1 MRVGLCTACG
11 EETVHHDYMLSVI
24 AALRMAPGLGIDLR
38 IYTGPGTAILP
49 RVRNRLVAHAI
60 KEECDWIVF
69 IDDDIGF
76 NAEDFFKLFRHG
88 VDIVAAAPAKRHHR
102 WDEQP
107 AAVAQFPVGRITGKR
122 TEAGR
127 LWKMDAVATGFM
139 AIRSTVIDRLEP
151 VTRAYV
157 TEGTKV
163 RTWFWLDLITIDGE
177 VTDEGEDYNFC
188 RKFREVGGEC
198 WVDPDIRVRHY
209 TGSVCHD
216 VCLADA
222 QIQEEEAA

>member
-11 EETVHHDYMLSVI
+11 EETVHNDYMLSVI
-24 AALRMAPGLGIDLR
+24 AALRMATELGIDLQV
-38 IYTGPGTAILP
+38 YTGPGTAVLP
-49 RVRNRLVAHAI
+49 RVRNRLVAHAM
-60 KEECDWIVF
+60 KEQCDWIVF

-76 NAEDFFKLFRHG
+76 NPEDLFKLFRHG
-88 VDIVAAAPAKRHHR
+88 VDVVAAAPAKRHHR

-107 AAVAQFPVGRITGKR
+107 AAVAKFPKGKIVGKR
-122 TEAGR
+122 TEAGK

-139 AIRSTVIDRLEP
+139 AIRRTVIEKMES
-151 VTRAYV
+151 VTNAYV
-157 TEGTKV
+157 TEGVQV
-163 RTWFWLDLITIDGE
+163 RSWFWLDLITVDGQ

-188 RKFREVGGEC
+188 RKWGELGGEC

-222 QIQEEEAA
+222 QIKEEEAA

>member
-1 MRVGLCTACG
+1 MRIGLCTPCYN
-11 EETVHHDYMLSVI
+11 EQVHYDYMLSVM
-24 AALRMAPGLGIDLR
+24 AVDRMAARLGHELKT
-38 IYTGPGTAILP
+38 YVAAGTAILP
-49 RVRNRLVAHAI
+49 RVRNRLVAQAMADQ
-60 KEECDWIVF
+60 CDWIVC

-76 NAEDFFKLFRHG
+76 DAADFFKLLQHG

-102 WDEQP
+102 WDENP
-107 AAVAQFPVGRITGKR
+107 AAVAKFPKGKITGKR
-122 TEAGR
+122 TEVGR

-151 VTRAYV
+151 VTTPYV
-157 TEGTKV
+157 TENTQV
-163 RTWFWLDLITIDGE
+163 RTWFWLDLLQTPDG

-188 RKFREVGGEC
+188 RKFASVGGEC

-222 QIQEEEAA
+222 QIKEEAA

>member
-1 MRVGLCTACG
+1 MRIGLCTPCYN
-11 EETVHHDYMLSVI
+11 EQVHYDYMLSVMAVDRMAARLGHELKTYI
-24 AALRMAPGLGIDLR
+24 AA
-38 IYTGPGTAILP
+38 GTAILP
-49 RVRNRLVAHAI
+49 RVRNRLVAQAMADQ
-60 KEECDWIVF
+60 CDWIVC

-76 NAEDFFKLFRHG
+76 DASDFFKLFSHG

-102 WDEQP
+102 WDENP
-107 AAVAQFPVGRITGKR
+107 AAVAKFEGGRIVGKH

-127 LWKMDAVATGFM
+127 LWRMDAVATGFM
-139 AIRSTVIDRLEP
+139 AIRSTVIDRLEF
-151 VTRAYV
+151 VTTPYV

-163 RTWFWLDLITIDGE
+163 RTWFWLDLIDGDDE

-188 RKFREVGGEC
+188 RKFRQVGGEC

-222 QIQEEEAA
+222 QIKEEEAA